1 MTADAFPPGLILI
14 LAAVPAALLR
24 GRLRQAWMLL
34 VPALSLCNMLA
45 LPDGNHF
52 LLPFFRQELVL
63 ARVDRHRV
71 AVGSPALLQAQ
82 GVSLGPLEDSL
93 SALRRQGKTAV
104 AVAVRG
110 ILAIKAISPN
120 ISPRVSTSTT
130 TLRPFRFFEIS
141 TEPSSIK

>member
-63 ARVDRHRV
+63 ARVGVKRLE
-71 AVGSPALLQAQ
+71 GSKENYCPGKMLLVETTPQFK
-82 GVSLGPLEDSL
+82 LG
-93 SALRRQGKTAV
+93 
-104 AVAVRG
+104 
-110 ILAIKAISPN
+110 
-120 ISPRVSTSTT
+120 
-130 TLRPFRFFEIS
+130 
-141 TEPSSIK
+141 